1 MFRHPMK
8 YIVVNRTDGSEG
20 IAFLKSGRA
29 GIPSPSNP
37 ARLFDTRDAAEKHAM
52 LIRSM
57 LGGMWAAKE
66 AVKVDEKSLIAA

>member
-1 MFRHPMK
+1 MK
-8 YIVVNRTDGSEG
+8 YIVVNRTGGSEG

-37 ARLFDTRDAAEKHAM
+37 ARLFETSDAAERHAT

-57 LGGMWAAKE
+57 LGGMWAAEE
-66 AVKVDEKSLIAA
+66 AVEIGEQRLIAA